1 MNADLQYVYG
11 YHHTNIDAP
20 DHLTCGPEPGGQV
33 TCVGGRNLPALP
45 GRHLWVTCW
54 GGPRRRCIV
63 VEWEIRSEDP
73 ILSG

>member
-11 YHHTNIDAP
+11 YHYTNIDAP
-20 DHLTCGPEPGGQV
+20 DHLTWTSGQV

-45 GRHLWVTCW
+45 RRHLWVTC
-54 GGPRRRCIV
+54 GGDHAEDV
-63 VEWEIRSEDP
+63 FVEWEIRSEDP